1 MGGVCMCLYVY
12 GAQSEVLSDGAGKL
26 PMWRKWSKKKKGGG
40 GLINK
45 LCSKLGYY
53 NCPLAVIP
61 QGRV

>member
-1 MGGVCMCLYVY
+1 MGGVCMCLYVC